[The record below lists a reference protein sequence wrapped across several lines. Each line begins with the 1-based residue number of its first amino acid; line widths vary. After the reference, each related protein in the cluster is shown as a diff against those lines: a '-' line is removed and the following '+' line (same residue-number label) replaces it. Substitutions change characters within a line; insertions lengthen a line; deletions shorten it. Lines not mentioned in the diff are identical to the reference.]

1 MEAVELGKES
11 DLRSLGPYHQESI
24 GGSFGPN
31 GYNVAGRNAAASQ
44 NTDEF
49 NRSVL
54 FIMILWGRLRIQRAF
69 PTMIA
74 RKNIP
79 ANQGGPFHLG
89 DTAGPTTMTIPT
101 DTKTTAMTNSMIFR
115 LGGMYNL

>member
-1 MEAVELGKES
+1 MGQKIVEAVELGKES

-54 FIMILWGRLRIQRAF
+54 FYHDLVGQAENPESISHYDSKEKY
-69 PTMIA
+69 T
-74 RKNIP
+74 RKP
-79 ANQGGPFHLG
+79 RWSVPFG
-89 DTAGPTTMTIPT
+89 
-101 DTKTTAMTNSMIFR
+101 
-115 LGGMYNL
+115 

>member
-1 MEAVELGKES
+1 
-11 DLRSLGPYHQESI
+11 
-24 GGSFGPN
+24 
-31 GYNVAGRNAAASQ
+31 
-44 NTDEF
+44 
-49 NRSVL
+49 
-54 FIMILWGRLRIQRAF
+54 
-69 PTMIA
+69 MIA

-115 LGGMYNL
+115 LGGICNL